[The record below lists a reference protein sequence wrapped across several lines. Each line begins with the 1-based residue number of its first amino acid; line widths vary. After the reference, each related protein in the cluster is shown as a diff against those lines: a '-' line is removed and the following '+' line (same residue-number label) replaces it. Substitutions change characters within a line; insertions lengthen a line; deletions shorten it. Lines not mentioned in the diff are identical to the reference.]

1 MSEEKVKDKNEE
13 QEIWSGSPSQWLN
26 FPKFVICV
34 PLPIIFIIASDNI
47 IGGLVTSLAPLL
59 YMGWHYLVVMMWKIK
74 ITSERV
80 IETKGVI
87 NLKTDELQIYRVKDL
102 NLEQP
107 IYLRLVGLSNINLVS
122 SDKSDPNILIP
133 TVPNGDELRE
143 EISQAVETMRRRK
156 GVREFD

>member
-1 MSEEKVKDKNEE
+1 MKDKNEE

-26 FPKFVICV
+26 FPKFVLCI
-34 PLPIIFIIASDNI
+34 PLPIIIFIASDTFI
-47 IGGLVTSLAPLL
+47 SGLVMSLLPFL

-107 IYLRLVGLSNINLVS
+107 IYLRFVNLSNINLVS
-122 SDKSDPNILIP
+122 SDKSDPHIMIP
-133 TVPNGDELRE
+133 AIPNGDKLRE